1 MPIFDTLENE
11 VLSAV
16 YPQGL
21 AAAPAGAAAWNGAAD
36 RRQVKPAK
44 LSRRT
49 PGNIAIWILIYAELT
64 EFALFFIVFLVAR
77 SHNQELFAAGPVR
90 LNTLAGALNTL
101 ILITSSYFIA
111 RAVAAI
117 KAGRVDTSVR
127 WLWLTIAAG
136 GAYCLVKAWEYYW
149 NHSAGIDS
157 KTDIFFSLY
166 YYLTFN
172 HLLHVLVGMC
182 TILFV
187 VLRTRMHAYTAEDHE
202 GLESAACYWHMIDL
216 AWIVIFPLLYV
227 LR

>member
-1 MPIFDTLENE
+1 MTT
-11 VLSAV
+11 
-16 YPQGL
+16 
-21 AAAPAGAAAWNGAAD
+21 AAD
-36 RRQVKPAK
+36 TVSPLDWTQTKNNSHQPDWAPPGKRTPVK
-44 LSRRT
+44 RT

-77 SHNQELFAAGPVR
+77 SHNQELFAAGPPQ

-101 ILITSSYFIA
+101 ILITSSYFVA
-111 RAVAAI
+111 RAMSSI
-117 KAGRVDTSVR
+117 RTGQLKSCLR

-136 GAYCLVKAWEYYW
+136 GGYCLVKLWEYYW
-149 NHSAGIDS
+149 NSEAGIDS
-157 KTDIFFSLY
+157 KTNIFFSLY

-182 TILFV
+182 TLLFV
-187 VLRTRMHAYTAEDHE
+187 TIRAHFSAYSADEHE

-216 AWIVIFPLLYV
+216 VWIVIFPLLYV

>member
-1 MPIFDTLENE
+1 MTTAADTASPLDWTQTTN
-11 VLSAV
+11 SRHQ
-16 YPQGL
+16 PDL
-21 AAAPAGAAAWNGAAD
+21 AAPGKRTPG
-36 RRQVKPAK
+36 K
-44 LSRRT
+44 RT

-77 SHNQELFAAGPVR
+77 AHNQDLFAAGPPQ
-90 LNTLAGALNTL
+90 LNTFAGALNTL
-101 ILITSSYFIA
+101 ILITSSYFVA
-111 RAVAAI
+111 RAMSSI
-117 KAGRVDTSVR
+117 RAGQLKSCVR

-136 GAYCLVKAWEYYW
+136 GGYCLIKLWEYHW
-149 NHSAGIDS
+149 NHEAGIDS
-157 KTDIFFSLY
+157 KTNIFFSLY

-182 TILFV
+182 TLLFV
-187 VLRTRMHAYTAEDHE
+187 TIRAHFNAYSADEHE

>member
-1 MPIFDTLENE
+1 MTWD
-11 VLSAV
+11 AV
-16 YPQGL
+16 SPTNWKEGAPGL
-21 AAAPAGAAAWNGAAD
+21 ND
-36 RRQVKPAK
+36 KRSKT
-44 LSRRT
+44 T

-77 SHNQELFAAGPVR
+77 SHNQELFAAGPLR
-90 LNTLAGALNTL
+90 LNTVAGALNTL
-101 ILITSSYFIA
+101 ILITSSYFVA

-117 KAGRVDTSVR
+117 KAGQRDNSLK
-127 WLWLTIAAG
+127 WLWLTLGAG
-136 GAYCLVKAWEYYW
+136 AGYCLVKAWEYYW

-157 KTDIFFSLY
+157 KTDIFFSIY

-187 VLRTRMHAYTAEDHE
+187 TIRTHLNTYSAQNHE

-216 AWIVIFPLLYV
+216 VWIVIFPLLYV

>member
-1 MPIFDTLENE
+1 MQNM
-11 VLSAV
+11 SALTQSQSIMEGSV
-16 YPQGL
+16 AQEW
-21 AAAPAGAAAWNGAAD
+21 PAGV
-36 RRQVKPAK
+36 RPVSPATPK
-44 LSRRT
+44 EKRA

-77 SHNQELFAAGPVR
+77 SHNQELFAAGPER

-101 ILITSSYFIA
+101 VLISSSYFVA
-111 RAVAAI
+111 RAVSCINSGQQRRA
-117 KAGRVDTSVR
+117 VR
-127 WLWLTIAAG
+127 WLWATLGAG
-136 GAYCLVKAWEYYW
+136 AGYCLIKGWEYHW
-149 NHSAGIDS
+149 NHSHGIDS

-187 VLRTRMHAYTAEDHE
+187 TIRAQMNIYNQENSE
-202 GLESAACYWHMIDL
+202 GLECAASYWHMIDL
-216 AWIVIFPLLYV
+216 VWIIIFPLLYV